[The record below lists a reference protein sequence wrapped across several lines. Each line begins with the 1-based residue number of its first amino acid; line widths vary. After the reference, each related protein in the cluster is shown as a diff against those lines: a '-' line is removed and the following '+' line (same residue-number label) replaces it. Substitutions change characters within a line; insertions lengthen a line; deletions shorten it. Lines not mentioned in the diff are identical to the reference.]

1 MLSVSVRLVL
11 ERAHPLRGQ
20 VSIIVAP
27 ERLHAQII
35 VQVLVLFKI
44 TLVLNHSL
52 ALIVL
57 LVIIVRSLVQNL
69 TLLKIFILTARLVL
83 PDDISALADQL

>member
-1 MLSVSVRLVL
+1 MLSVPVRLVL

-27 ERLHAQII
+27 ESLHTQVI

-44 TLVLNHSL
+44 ILVLNHSL

-57 LVIIVRSLVQNL
+57 LVIVVRRLVQNL
-69 TLLKIFILTARLVL
+69 ALLKVFILTARLVF
-83 PDDISALADQL
+83 PDDISALTDQL